1 MSNVVHL
8 PQRRKKMNAFKF
20 AAYPSND
27 LVAAGVTVL
36 ASAWFLVAAGAIL
49 NDPASPY
56 TQRVVEAKP
65 AQVAMLEAPARS
77 IPHVHYTVK
86 VMGKRIT
93 G

>member
-1 MSNVVHL
+1 
-8 PQRRKKMNAFKF
+8 MNAFKF

-27 LVAAGVTVL
+27 LVGSGVTVL
-36 ASAWFLVAAGAIL
+36 VSTWFLVAAGAIL

-65 AQVAMLEAPARS
+65 AQVAMLEAPAHS

-93 G
+93 S

>member
-1 MSNVVHL
+1 MSNVLQL

-27 LVAAGVTVL
+27 LVAAGVTVI

-56 TQRVVEAKP
+56 TQRVVAKP
-65 AQVAMLEAPARS
+65 AQVAMLEAPARG
-77 IPHVHYTVK
+77 IPHVHYTVR
-86 VMGKRIT
+86 VMGKRIA

>member
-1 MSNVVHL
+1 
-8 PQRRKKMNAFKF
+8 MNAFKF

-36 ASAWFLVAAGAIL
+36 VSAWFLVAAGAIL

-56 TQRVVEAKP
+56 TQRVVEPKP
-65 AQVAMLEAPARS
+65 EQVAVVEAPTHGL
-77 IPHVHYTVK
+77 PHVHYTVR
-86 VMGKRIT
+86 VTGKRST